1 MGIASPPEEERETDK
16 DGSGG
21 RRLSEGHA
29 GVNGT
34 AGSSS
39 ASEARPETEEKERRT
54 HVVFSG
60 DGERVTTPVRQEERA
75 SSEEEKSVRGPPAA
89 TSVPRLA
96 TEGDTTVSEEV
107 ASKSKRKQEL
117 TLDLGLTASSSK
129 QPCDRPADPLDAS
142 AENVA
147 ATTSES
153 GLIWQRVNMGTGDV
167 QKKRQ
172 AFEQQIKSQGRVHHC
187 HLLWSVI
194 SNLLPLLWNF
204 ACNNDIVA
212 LRHGTKTD
220 CK

>member
-60 DGERVTTPVRQEERA
+60 DGERVTTPVRQDDERA
-75 SSEEEKSVRGPPAA
+75 SSEEEKSVRGSPAA

-187 HLLWSVI
+187 HLRLSVLNFLHAFEI
-194 SNLLPLLWNF
+194 SPMTC
-204 ACNNDIVA
+204 A
-212 LRHGTKTD
+212 
-220 CK
+220 